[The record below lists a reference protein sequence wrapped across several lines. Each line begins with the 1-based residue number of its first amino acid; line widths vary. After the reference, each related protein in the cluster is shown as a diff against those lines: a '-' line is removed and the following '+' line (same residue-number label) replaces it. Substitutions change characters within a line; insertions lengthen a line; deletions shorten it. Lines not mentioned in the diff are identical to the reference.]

1 MISQGSTFQ
10 WNLYHDFK
18 IIFISVHIKILQNN
32 SSNLKKK
39 TIRYICMI
47 MAHMKYT
54 HFNVQIIEIKMLS
67 IQRCILIWV
76 NKFQLHLT
84 SKWLHEFD
92 FNTLILSFFWTEPV
106 IYITF
111 LRWKWSKV
119 SGKFNFVLRR
129 HVQR

>member
-1 MISQGSTFQ
+1 
-10 WNLYHDFK
+10 
-18 IIFISVHIKILQNN
+18 
-32 SSNLKKK
+32 
-39 TIRYICMI
+39 MI

-111 LRWKWSKV
+111 LR
-119 SGKFNFVLRR
+119 
-129 HVQR
+129 